1 MRSEED
7 SMSGKLVVRL
17 YRVGFGDCIFV
28 QIPDG
33 AGAFN
38 MLIDCGS
45 SGKAEPVLRP
55 AVEHICSQLPKGQ
68 DNKHYLDLL
77 VVTHPHADHIKGF
90 DPAWFQDVTVGRIWM
105 TAFMEPTHPQAQKAQ
120 AFEKTAFE
128 AAKALLATP
137 GLHFTTGA
145 QTLLDLSLSL
155 NNTGALSALR
165 QGLRSTNPRLYVARD
180 KAARMN
186 AADRAQHALSM
197 ELGVTTFRGF
207 QEAGTCLRVLAPEW
221 DIDGTYLG
229 QSTAGGN
236 AFLDNRFLHTQAYAD
251 GEASLTDMADGTNQ
265 KSGASVPAN
274 ISARDF
280 RLLRSRFLFAALA
293 FSQDDDDLKNNT
305 SAVLLLEWRG
315 KRLLFTGDAEWDGGG
330 LQAGERNSSWDVML
344 DNPDVKA
351 LLLQPLDVFKV
362 AHHGS
367 INGSPF
373 ERGGAETIL
382 PKLVKPERT
391 QVVISTVPGVHP
403 GKQNPVPYPPLLRE
417 LGKLAQNKT
426 VYEEGEAELRQVHQ
440 PQRTDLES
448 DSTEAEVDYLEV
460 TL

>member
-1 MRSEED
+1 MSE
-7 SMSGKLVVRL
+7 KLVVRL

-33 AGAFN
+33 AGVFT

-55 AVEHICSQLPKGQ
+55 VVEHVCSQLPRSLN
-68 DNKHYLDLL
+68 NKPYLDLL

-105 TAFMEPTHPQAQKAQ
+105 TAFMDPAHPQAKQAQ
-120 AFEKTAFE
+120 AFEKAAFD
-128 AAKALLATP
+128 AAKNLLANP
-137 GLHFTTGA
+137 ELHFTSGA

-155 NNTGALSALR
+155 GNTGALSALR
-165 QGLRSTNPRLYVARD
+165 QGLHSSNPRLYVARD

-186 AADRAQHALSM
+186 ATDLEKHKLSW
-197 ELGVTTFRGF
+197 EKGVTTFRGF

-229 QSTAGGN
+229 QSTAGGD
-236 AFLDNRFLHTQAYAD
+236 AFLDNRFLQTEAYAA
-251 GEASLTDMADGTNQ
+251 GATASAELAAGVAQ
-265 KSGASVPAN
+265 PSSASVPAN

-280 RLLRSRFLFAALA
+280 RLLRSRFLYAALA
-293 FSQDDDDLKNNT
+293 FSQADDALKNNT

-344 DNPDVKA
+344 GNSEVKA
-351 LLLQPLDVFKV
+351 LLLQPLDVYKV

-367 INGSPF
+367 INGTPF

-382 PKLVKPERT
+382 PELVKPERT
-391 QVVISTVPGVHP
+391 QVIISTDPGVHP
-403 GKQNPVPYPPLLRE
+403 GKQNPVPYPPLLKE
-417 LGKLAQNKT
+417 LGRLAQNKT
-426 VYEEGEAELRQVHQ
+426 VYEDSETELRAIPQ

-448 DSTEAEVDYLEV
+448 DSTASEVDYLEV
-460 TL
+460 IL